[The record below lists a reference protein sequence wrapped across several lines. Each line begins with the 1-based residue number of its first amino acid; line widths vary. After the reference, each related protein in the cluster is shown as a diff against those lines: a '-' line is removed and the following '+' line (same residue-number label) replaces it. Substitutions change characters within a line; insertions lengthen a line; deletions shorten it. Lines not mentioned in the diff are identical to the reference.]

1 MCTNRFEEYS
11 QKMKNW
17 DNVFASKD
25 CIDALPCDALRDN
38 IHLIPQGHGKA
49 LDLACGMGG
58 NAIFLAQN
66 SNLDV
71 YAWDMSSVAISKNS
85 NFIDTNEFF
94 ENVFP
99 LKN

>member
-1 MCTNRFEEYS
+1 MIELVFVRITLKEYS

-17 DNVFASKD
+17 DNVFASKN
-25 CIDALPCDALRDN
+25 CIDALPCDVLRDN

-71 YAWDMSSVAISKNS
+71 YAWDMSSVAISKN
-85 NFIDTNEFF
+85 IDLINTNKF
-94 ENVFP
+94 
-99 LKN
+99 L